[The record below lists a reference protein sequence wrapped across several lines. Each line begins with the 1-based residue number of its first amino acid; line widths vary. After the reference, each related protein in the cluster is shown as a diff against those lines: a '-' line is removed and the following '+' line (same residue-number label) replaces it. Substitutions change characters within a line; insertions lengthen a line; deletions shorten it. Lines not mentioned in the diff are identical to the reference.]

1 MVATAAAATTRLTEI
16 QAAAAAYRT
25 KAAAY
30 RFRQVDLGCCWL
42 QDRKRFNESE
52 ECYLQLQRAGEEA
65 AHCGAAARRRRGG
78 RPSPRWEI
86 WWREGGR
93 RRVREGEREVDGA
106 GEVAAAATARG
117 EVAARARGPATARF
131 GLFR

>member
-1 MVATAAAATTRLTEI
+1 MPSINHEEITRRSIRI
-16 QAAAAAYRT
+16 QETYT
-25 KAAAY
+25 DS
-30 RFRQVDLGCCWL
+30 VHLL
-42 QDRKRFNESE
+42 I
-52 ECYLQLQRAGEEA
+52 AGEEA
-65 AHCGAAARRRRGG
+65 AHGGAVARRRRGG

-93 RRVREGEREVDGA
+93 RRVREGEREVDGE

-117 EVAARARGPATARF
+117 EVAGRARAPATARF